1 VIERLERANIGNA
14 TMNTMND
21 VWSHPQLKA
30 RERWTEVG
38 SPVGSIPAM
47 LPPGVN
53 DSFEYRMDP
62 IPALGEHTNAILGEL
77 GYANNDIQR
86 LREAGAI

>member
-1 VIERLERANIGNA
+1 
-14 TMNTMND
+14 
-21 VWSHPQLKA
+21 
-30 RERWTEVG
+30 
-38 SPVGSIPAM
+38 M